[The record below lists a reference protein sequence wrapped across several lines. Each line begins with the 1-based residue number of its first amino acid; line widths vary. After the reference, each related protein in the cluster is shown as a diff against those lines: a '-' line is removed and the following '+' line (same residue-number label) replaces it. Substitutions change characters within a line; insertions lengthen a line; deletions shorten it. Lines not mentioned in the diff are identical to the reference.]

1 MSENVFHH
9 RGGRLK
15 RIFAKILL
23 DVVVRAEN
31 FVRKIK
37 SPSFLRS
44 SLRAS
49 MSNRRRV
56 LAAALALL
64 VLLGAGFLTFML
76 TYQSGRTSAVS
87 FIASA
92 RGAWAVAQELERN
105 EVIPSSILFRLGVF
119 LIPGRGLRSGEYLIR
134 ADDSLADIIAT
145 MRRGKSVRYRLTIP
159 EGLTHHQIKEVLR
172 INTLFIGESGAWPEE
187 GVLLP
192 ETYFVYRNQ
201 RRTSVIA
208 RMKRAHHR
216 LVNKLW
222 AARAPDLPLNSARE
236 AVVLASIVEKET
248 GIKGERAHVASVFIN
263 RLNRNNYMQLQSDP
277 TVIYALTQGKPLER
291 SLTYNDLKFDSPY
304 NTYANYGLPPG
315 AISNPGRAALEAVMN
330 PAKTKS
336 LFFVAD
342 GTGGHAFA
350 TTYEEHLRNVAKWRA
365 IQNGGT
371 TSEAA
376 DEPAETVPAET
387 VPAKAV
393 PVEAAPVKTVPVKTV
408 PVKTV
413 PAKAVP
419 AEAVPAKAVP
429 VETVPAK
436 AVPAKAVPAEA
447 VPAQAVPEVVEP
459 VVSDSKSSSP

>member
-1 MSENVFHH
+1 MSENVFNR
-9 RGGRLK
+9 RGRRLK

-31 FVRKIK
+31 FVHKIK
-37 SPSFLRS
+37 LPSFLR
-44 SLRAS
+44 AS
-49 MSNRRRV
+49 ISQRWRV

-76 TYQSGRTSAVS
+76 TYQSGRASAVS
-87 FIASA
+87 FVASA

-105 EVIPSSILFRLGVF
+105 EIIPSSILFRLGVF
-119 LIPGRGLRSGEYLIR
+119 LIPGRALRSGEYLIR

-172 INTLFIGESGAWPEE
+172 INALLAGGSGVWPKE
-187 GVLLP
+187 GTLLP
-192 ETYFVYRNQ
+192 ETYFIYRDQ

-208 RMKRAHHR
+208 RMERAHNR
-216 LVNKLW
+216 LVEKLW

-277 TVIYALTQGKPLER
+277 TVVYALTKGKPLER
-291 SLTYNDLKFDSPY
+291 SLTYSDLKFDSPY

-342 GTGGHAFA
+342 GTGGHVFA
-350 TTYEEHLRNVAKWRA
+350 TTYQEHLRNVAKWRA
-365 IQNGGT
+365 FQNGGT
-371 TSEAA
+371 ASKAA
-376 DEPAETVPAET
+376 DEPAKTET
-387 VPAKAV
+387 
-393 PVEAAPVKTVPVKTV
+393 
-408 PVKTV
+408 
-413 PAKAVP
+413 
-419 AEAVPAKAVP
+419 VPAKAVP
-429 VETVPAK
+429 VETVPAET
-436 AVPAKAVPAEA
+436 VPVETVPVETVPAETA
-447 VPAQAVPEVVEP
+447 PEVVEP
-459 VVSDSKSSSP
+459 AVSDSDSKSSSP

>member
-1 MSENVFHH
+1 MFNRH
-9 RGGRLK
+9 GGRLK

-31 FVRKIK
+31 FVHKIK
-37 SPSFLRS
+37 SPSFLRAS
-44 SLRAS
+44 ISNRWRAS
-49 MSNRRRV
+49 I
-56 LAAALALL
+56 AALALL
-64 VLLGAGFLTFML
+64 VFLGAGFLTFML
-76 TYQSGRTSAVS
+76 NYHSGRTSAVS

-92 RGAWAVAQELERN
+92 RGAWAVAQELEQN
-105 EVIPSSILFRLGVF
+105 EIIPSSILFRLGVF

-145 MRRGKSVRYRLTIP
+145 MRRGKSVRYHLTIP

-187 GVLLP
+187 GTLLP

-216 LVNKLW
+216 LVEKLW
-222 AARAPDLPLNSARE
+222 AARDPGLPLNSARE

-291 SLTYNDLKFDSPY
+291 SLTYSDLKFDSPY

-315 AISNPGRAALEAVMN
+315 AISNPGRAALEAVMK

-350 TTYEEHLRNVAKWRA
+350 TTYEEHLQNVAKWRA
-365 IQNGGT
+365 FQNGGT
-371 TSEAA
+371 ASKAA
-376 DEPAETVPAET
+376 DEPAEA
-387 VPAKAV
+387 
-393 PVEAAPVKTVPVKTV
+393 EAAPVETA
-408 PVKTV
+408 
-413 PAKAVP
+413 PAEAVP

-429 VETVPAK
+429 
-436 AVPAKAVPAEA
+436 
-447 VPAQAVPEVVEP
+447 EVVEP
-459 VVSDSKSSSP
+459 AVSDSDSKSSSP